1 MSKRLIQ
8 LLALILTLA
17 LGTCVCFASPT
28 VVSPGANSVHDGDSI
43 LVSVK
48 LTEKQTV
55 RISVLRQME
64 EVKAAVTEITTDE
77 EGNEQVKEVSP
88 AEYKAYDASKL
99 SEADV
104 ALIAAGETQ
113 DAKGN
118 PVRLSNGAAV
128 ITLYGE
134 TVSGPVDYTNN
145 NELGFYTKQIS
156 SLKPGLYVIQVDV
169 LGDKIEA
176 EEGKE
181 AADGEYEILESVRS
195 YVALKEKPKEEP
207 VADNGIFSTRNSALQ
222 FLQNLLRSLFK

>member
-1 MSKRLIQ
+1 MSKRLMQ

-181 AADGEYEILESVRS
+181 ATDGEYEILESVRS

-222 FLQNLLRSLFK
+222 FLQNLLRSQFK

>member
-1 MSKRLIQ
+1 MSKRLMQ

-169 LGDKIEA
+169 LGDKTKA

-181 AADGEYEILESVRS
+181 ASDGDYEILESVRS